1 MCYSKEVQL
10 TTAILIFLFSLFYY
24 LFYKNKYE
32 KTNSS
37 TKKWLIPF
45 LNNVI
50 LAFMCIG
57 GHQLFEFL
65 SLITYNQIIYKVG
78 LIISISSMYFF
89 LRSLEILSNKNFYS
103 KCSLVLISLV
113 AIHAFLVP
121 MNFKEISFHLEH
133 NSAFIWAAV
142 WMVLFIY
149 WIVCAVYTITKIKD
163 NNSKRIIVCYL
174 LSVLG
179 ISFIFSLI
187 YTIWGYFNYSVN
199 VCTQSPSS

>member
-1 MCYSKEVQL
+1 
-10 TTAILIFLFSLFYY
+10 
-24 LFYKNKYE
+24 
-32 KTNSS
+32 
-37 TKKWLIPF
+37 
-45 LNNVI
+45 
-50 LAFMCIG
+50 
-57 GHQLFEFL
+57 
-65 SLITYNQIIYKVG
+65 
-78 LIISISSMYFF
+78 
-89 LRSLEILSNKNFYS
+89 
-103 KCSLVLISLV
+103 VLISLV

-199 VCTQSPSS
+199 VCTQSPSIWCTFFVVQILVLPFFLTTFYLLFRRPIKKTNLSLKKVVLFLLISLLFLFLLILTLPFFKCLAWKFVFP